1 MFFVR
6 NHVADQVDI
15 LCGAFLG
22 SGINIILF
30 TIAWS
35 HDQPSW
41 VVALIFCSR
50 YLGHMTKMAA
60 TPIYVK
66 TSSKIFFSRTNWR
79 IQYSKFG
86 MYHLG
91 LQPIIVCSN
100 DEPGMTCFMASSI
113 LETKAFT
120 WEKCENNGY
129 FGNCFSLRRKKNRKV
144 IFYKITHMLSRK
156 AGNQL
161 SLSIA

>member
-1 MFFVR
+1 M
-6 NHVADQVDI
+6 ADQVDI

-22 SGINIILF
+22 SGINILF

-41 VVALIFCSR
+41 VVALIYCSR

-66 TSSKIFFSRTNWR
+66 TSSKNLLLQNQLADLLEIWYVPFRTD
-79 IQYSKFG
+79 
-86 MYHLG
+86 
-91 LQPIIVCSN
+91 QPIIVCSN

-120 WEKCENNGY
+120 WEKAKTMETV
-129 FGNCFSLRRKKNRKV
+129 S
-144 IFYKITHMLSRK
+144 
-156 AGNQL
+156 A
-161 SLSIA
+161 

>member
-22 SGINIILF
+22 SGINILF

-41 VVALIFCSR
+41 EVALIFCSR

-66 TSSKIFFSRTNWR
+66 TSSKIFFSRTSWW

-120 WEKCENNGY
+120 WEKAKTMNILETV
-129 FGNCFSLRRKKNRKV
+129 SARDEKR
-144 IFYKITHMLSRK
+144 TE
-156 AGNQL
+156 
-161 SLSIA
+161 

>member
-22 SGINIILF
+22 SGINILF

-41 VVALIFCSR
+41 VVALIFCS
-50 YLGHMTKMAA
+50 
-60 TPIYVK
+60 PIYVK

-79 IQYSKFG
+79 IYSKFG

-120 WEKCENNGY
+120 WEKAKTMDILETV
-129 FGNCFSLRRKKNRKV
+129 S
-144 IFYKITHMLSRK
+144 
-156 AGNQL
+156 A
-161 SLSIA
+161 